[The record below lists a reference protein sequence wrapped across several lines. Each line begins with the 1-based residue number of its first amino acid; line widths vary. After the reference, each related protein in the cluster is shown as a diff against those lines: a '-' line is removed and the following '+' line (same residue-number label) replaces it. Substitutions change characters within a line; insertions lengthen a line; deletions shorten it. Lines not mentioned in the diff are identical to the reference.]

1 MEKWLVDISPKLFSP
16 VVKNF
21 TAARYLAFYNAI
33 STTPIW
39 LFQSFTPL
47 PDFSATRWNL
57 IL

>member
-1 MEKWLVDISPKLFSP
+1 MEKWLVDISPKLFSL

-39 LFQSFTPL
+39 LFQSFTP
-47 PDFSATRWNL
+47 PDFSATR
-57 IL
+57 